1 MQKQSDRSSGTT
13 TSRQPKSARQTRDKK
28 SGTVTVSLRVPIPM
42 LNEIDAAV
50 RSRPYKIPRHMWLL
64 EAIHEK
70 LARIRESPTQD
81 TGR

>member
-1 MQKQSDRSSGTT
+1 MQKQSDRSTGTS
-13 TSRQPKSARQTRDKK
+13 TSRQLKSARLTRDKK

-42 LNEIDAAV
+42 LNEIDTAV

-70 LARIRESPTQD
+70 LARMREASTQD
-81 TGR
+81 TVR

>member
-1 MQKQSDRSSGTT
+1 MQKQSDRNSRTT
-13 TSRQPKSARQTRDKK
+13 ASRPSKSPRLTRDKK

-42 LNEIDAAV
+42 LNEIDSAV

-70 LARIRESPTQD
+70 LARLRESPTQD
-81 TGR
+81 TAR